1 MMNKKLFTLIVS
13 ILMVLDVPFIIY
25 GFNFNSVA
33 FDEDYYKKE
42 FSKYNV
48 YGNLENYAIEKINS
62 DVLNYLKNEKNNEL
76 IKNEFFNEREK
87 IHLY

>member
-62 DVLNYLKNEKNNEL
+62 DVLNYLKKIIFSLLLQFQFL
-76 IKNEFFNEREK
+76 I
-87 IHLY
+87 LL